1 MHGRVIATEITEKK
15 FDISI
20 QTTVEHVL
28 AQRSKE
34 NVNRPAQVIKINE
47 HVSVNTAEA
56 GSFSRRM
63 P

>member
-28 AQRSKE
+28 AQSSKE
-34 NVNRPAQVIKINE
+34 NANQPAQVIKINE